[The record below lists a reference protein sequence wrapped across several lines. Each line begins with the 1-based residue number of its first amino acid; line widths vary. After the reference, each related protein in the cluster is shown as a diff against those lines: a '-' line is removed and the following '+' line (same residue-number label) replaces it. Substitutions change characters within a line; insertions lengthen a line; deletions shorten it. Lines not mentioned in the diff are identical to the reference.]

1 MIRDFS
7 LDTTPTLVRR
17 ATSWLEEPGR
27 IPEAHLAA
35 TVMFVR
41 DGDSGPEVFMLRRV
55 ATMKFAPSVWVF
67 PGGGV
72 DPRDAAHDLPWA
84 GPAAAEWAAELQT
97 SDSAARE
104 LVAAAV
110 REVFEECGVL
120 LAGPGPDSVIG
131 DVSSPEWHERR
142 RALLARE
149 SSLAEVLIE
158 QGLAL
163 RSDLLSYRAH
173 WITPEFEP
181 RRYDTRFFA
190 AAVPEGQRADD
201 KTTEADTSDWVRPPD
216 LIDQFREGEALLLP
230 PTLVCL
236 EELARAA
243 SAVDFLSERPAI
255 APVMPVLQLV
265 DDGAVLRAELP

>member
-1 MIRDFS
+1 MIRDFP
-7 LDTTPTLVRR
+7 LGDIPTLVRR
-17 ATSWLEEPGR
+17 ATTWLEEPGR
-27 IPEAHLAA
+27 APEPRMAA

-55 ATMKFAPSVWVF
+55 VTMAFAPSTWVF

-84 GPAAAEWAAELQT
+84 GPPASEWAAELQT
-97 SDSAARE
+97 SESAARE

-120 LAGPGPDSVIG
+120 LAGPSPDSVIG
-131 DVSSPEWHERR
+131 DVSGRDWHDRR
-142 RALLARE
+142 RALLERDL
-149 SSLAEVLIE
+149 SLAEVLIE
-158 QGLAL
+158 QGLAI

-173 WITPEFEP
+173 WITPEFES

-190 AAVPEGQRADD
+190 AAVPTGQRADD
-201 KTTEADTSDWVRPPD
+201 QTTEADTSAWVRPAE
-216 LIDQFREGEALLLP
+216 LIDQFRSSEALVLP

-236 EELARAA
+236 EQLAGAA
-243 SAVDFLSERPAI
+243 SAADFLTERPAI
-255 APVMPVLQLV
+255 APVLPVLRLA